1 MRPPSIVKFDQL
13 FFATIA
19 FGLVGFAI
27 NWDTAMAQLNANPG
41 LSQLGWDGAT
51 LMIGAYAMGLAINL
65 LLWFFI
71 SRRASN
77 AARWILTALTGYGL
91 ISLPFTLFMAPMPVV
106 TMIVVLVSAVLQ
118 IAMLWLLF
126 RPDAA
131 AWFKHGPKGMD
142 ADVFE

>member
-77 AARWILTALTGYGL
+77 VARWILTALTGYGL
-91 ISLPFTLFMAPMPVV
+91 ISLPFTLFMAPMPIV